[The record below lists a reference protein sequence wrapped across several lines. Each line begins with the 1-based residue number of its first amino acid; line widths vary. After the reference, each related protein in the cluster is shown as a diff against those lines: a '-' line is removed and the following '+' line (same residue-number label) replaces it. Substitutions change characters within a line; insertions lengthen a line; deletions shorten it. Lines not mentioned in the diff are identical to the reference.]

1 MSPSP
6 NQPGQEPLH
15 ARNAGPPT
23 PDTAGERRS
32 SRLPDRATV
41 RRPIAVEAVR
51 RLALATASGVLA
63 GLACWV
69 FLTTLDRA
77 TEFRL
82 AHAWML
88 WLLPVAG
95 LGIGAS
101 YHLFGGE
108 AGRGNALLLEQIHDP
123 TEWVP
128 RRMAP
133 LVAVGTVVS
142 HLFGASVGREGTA
155 LQMSGS
161 LTDLLARTLHLDNED
176 RRWLLVVA
184 LGGGFG
190 AVFGVPW
197 AGAAFGIEVQSIRR
211 AGRHRARRAL
221 DLLRAWHRSRSSRSI
236 SVPPPGT
243 STSTLAAVVRRI
255 VGWVG
260 RAVALVVP
268 VLVASFVGDAIVRGL
283 GDDHGGR
290 QIQLHPVI
298 TAPTLA
304 RMAVLGVA
312 FGLGAIAFIEGTD
325 LVRHL
330 VRRVDWPPLRPVLG
344 GFAVLAVVA
353 VAGRD
358 ELGLSLPL
366 ISQSLSGAH
375 VSLAVPLLKI
385 GLTAICLG
393 TAYVG
398 GEVTPLFVVGATI
411 GASVAPAL
419 GLDPVVGAG
428 VGFVAA
434 FAGATNTPIACTIMG
449 MELFG
454 PGLFLP
460 LVVGCWVSYWCS
472 GGRGIYGTQRIATAD
487 GHDLVDARHAFAH
500 RLTRRWSTA

>member
-1 MSPSP
+1 MSPAPSP
-6 NQPGQEPLH
+6 PRLV
-15 ARNAGPPT
+15 AAGP
-23 PDTAGERRS
+23 A
-32 SRLPDRATV
+32 
-41 RRPIAVEAVR
+41 RRPWPLEALR

-77 TEFRL
+77 TELRL
-82 AHAWML
+82 DHPWLL

-108 AGRGNALLLEQIHDP
+108 AGRGNALLLEQIHEP
-123 TEWVP
+123 TTWVP

-161 LTDLLARTLHLDNED
+161 LTDLLARTLHLDHKD

-211 AGRHRARRAL
+211 TGRHRLRRLL
-221 DLLRAWHRSRSSRSI
+221 DRSRTRTGEHR
-236 SVPPPGT
+236 PDLGT
-243 STSTLAAVVRRI
+243 VARHVVR
-255 VGWVG
+255 WVA

-283 GDDHGGR
+283 GDDHGGP
-290 QIQLHPVI
+290 QPQLHPAI
-298 TAPTLA
+298 TGLTLG
-304 RMAVLGVA
+304 RVAVLGIA
-312 FGLGAIAFIEGTD
+312 FGFGAIAFIEGTD

-330 VRRVDWPPLRPVLG
+330 VRRVSWPPLRPVLG

-366 ISQSLSGAH
+366 ITQSLSGAH
-375 VSLAVPLLKI
+375 VSLSVPLLKI

-411 GASVAPAL
+411 GAAVSPAL

-449 MELFG
+449 VELFG
-454 PGLFLP
+454 SGLFLP

-472 GGRGIYGTQRIATAD
+472 GGRGIYGTQRIATTA
-487 GHDLVDARHAFAH
+487 GHDLVDARPAFAH
-500 RLTRRWSTA
+500 RRSTA